1 MAFERLTT
9 GVTHDAITFAKQQ
22 LNANQKESGSKILGL
37 KWDKVADR
45 LLIEFPSTRA
55 VLTKRGLLA
64 SLAKIYEPLGL
75 ISPMLLE
82 GKIIYREI
90 CEAKVWWDGSIP
102 DELAKRWLKWERALQ
117 SFLSFPQS
125 IPSYREPI
133 QEIQIHS
140 FGDASKRGLCAAVYT
155 VVKQESCSMQCLVA
169 AKSRLSKSK
178 LTIPR
183 SELVAGHMVLNL
195 AVNVRN
201 APEGFN
207 VAEKICCWLD
217 SSVALH
223 WLNDDGQYR
232 QFVANRVAKMR
243 KHDNVLWHHVPS
255 SENSADLG
263 SRGSSVDGA
272 ILWCYGPEWLADE
285 SKWPPKIVRKASEIS
300 DAEKKVLQEL
310 SAVGVETNEEK
321 ICVEQ
326 AQKQAENTA
335 KFTEDKAQLGL
346 ERNEK
351 GI

>member
-1 MAFERLTT
+1 
-9 GVTHDAITFAKQQ
+9 
-22 LNANQKESGSKILGL
+22 
-37 KWDKVADR
+37 
-45 LLIEFPSTRA
+45 
-55 VLTKRGLLA
+55 
-64 SLAKIYEPLGL
+64 
-75 ISPMLLE
+75 
-82 GKIIYREI
+82 
-90 CEAKVWWDGSIP
+90 
-102 DELAKRWLKWERALQ
+102 
-117 SFLSFPQS
+117 
-125 IPSYREPI
+125 
-133 QEIQIHS
+133 
-140 FGDASKRGLCAAVYT
+140 
-155 VVKQESCSMQCLVA
+155 MQCLVA

-183 SELVAGHMVLNL
+183 LELVAGYMVLNL

-201 APEGFN
+201 ALEGFN

-232 QFVANRVAKMR
+232 QFVDNRVAKMR
-243 KHDNVLWHHVPS
+243 KHDNALWHHVPS
-255 SENSADLG
+255 SENPAGLG
-263 SRGSSVDGA
+263 SRGGSVDGA

-285 SKWPPKIVRKASEIS
+285 SKGPPKIVTKASEIS

-326 AQKQAENTA
+326 AQKQNENTA

-351 GI
+351 GIWECHGRIQGEYPIYLPDTAMLTTKIVQRAHLSTLHGRVGMVMSKVRENYWVPRLRKLVKKVLSKCYGCKKVRARPANAPPSGLLPKCRTEQATPFQVIDLTDYSLFTQ